1 MARRMLNVGEPQEA
15 TMSLI
20 LFLIFG
26 LVVGALA
33 RLIVPG
39 REPGGWLTS
48 LALGVA
54 GSFLGGLVGR
64 ALGMYQTNNV
74 TTGGF
79 VMSLLGAILLVAIY
93 QAVVRRRTIR

>member
-1 MARRMLNVGEPQEA
+1 VVAAADTSQEENMNV
-15 TMSLI
+15 L

-39 REPGGWLTS
+39 REPGGWVIS

-54 GSFLGGLVGR
+54 GAFLGGFLGR
-64 ALGMYQTNNV
+64 ALGVYRNDV

-79 VMSLLGAILLVAIY
+79 LMSLIGAVILVGLY
-93 QAVVRRRTIR
+93 HAVTRRRLLR

>member
-1 MARRMLNVGEPQEA
+1 MN
-15 TMSLI
+15 LI

-48 LALGVA
+48 LVVGVA
-54 GSFLGGLVGR
+54 GAFLGGFVGR
-64 ALGMYQTNNV
+64 ALGVYENDV

-79 VMSLLGAILLVAIY
+79 VMSLIGAIVLVAIY
-93 QAVVRRRTIR
+93 HAVTRRRALR

>member
-1 MARRMLNVGEPQEA
+1 MNV
-15 TMSLI
+15 I

-39 REPGGWLTS
+39 REAGGWLVS
-48 LALGVA
+48 LVLGVA
-54 GSFLGGLVGR
+54 GAFLGGFLGR
-64 ALGMYQTNNV
+64 ALGLYHADV

-79 VMSLLGAILLVAIY
+79 VMSLLGAIVLVGIY
-93 QAVVRRRTIR
+93 HAVAGRPRLR

>member
-1 MARRMLNVGEPQEA
+1 MN
-15 TMSLI
+15 LI

-33 RLIVPG
+33 RVIVPG
-39 REPGGWLTS
+39 REPGGWLVS

-54 GSFLGGLVGR
+54 GAFLGGFIGR
-64 ALGMYQTNNV
+64 ALGFYDADV

-79 VMSLLGAILLVAIY
+79 VMSLIGAIVLVAIY
-93 QAVVRRRTIR
+93 HAIVRRRLVR

>member
-1 MARRMLNVGEPQEA
+1 MNI
-15 TMSLI
+15 I

-33 RLIVPG
+33 RVIVPG
-39 REPGGWLTS
+39 REPGGWLVS

-54 GSFLGGLVGR
+54 GAFLGGFVGR
-64 ALGMYQTNNV
+64 ALGMYEADV

-79 VMSLLGAILLVAIY
+79 VMSLLGAIVLVAIY
-93 QAVVRRRTIR
+93 HGITRRRALR